1 MPFSRYQIRNEFS
14 LADPELYKS
23 ADKDDPEALLEGVAM
38 AGLVGVLRQLGD
50 LAEFAAE
57 IFHGLHEEVM
67 VTAARGHGLLVRV
80 QQVEAD
86 FPAIERAFLS
96 QTGHSAFFSSSGIG
110 WHPNLQTEQNLIT
123 KGDLPRFVMDSYE
136 ESRGPPRL
144 FLLDKFDVA
153 GAGAC
158 LKRYTDPSFYKVEPS
173 SFEMMSAE
181 AQRDKKIRK
190 TKKKGSRLKNGETPE
205 AFQSS
210 HVKLHQLLLEE
221 RVQNGASEPARRVKL
236 KKRDIKFPFDT
247 ETGKGYMEKLLNSPP
262 EDKLVHEVPMVS
274 SPLRLPSNISR
285 EPQLETLGDRMANSP
300 LGSPRHNG
308 SQYESPMVD
317 KTVSMEHINNVHEN
331 LSIDLQ
337 ADGIEEK
344 HISVNEEHKADG
356 VEEGYQSDDVASET
370 DNYMDALATMESEVE
385 TDVELRA
392 NSDPSI
398 KRENLSD
405 THIEQ
410 LQSQFSDSLS
420 ASEDESS
427 SMKNKITSFSYS
439 DTSSSVGNMSPR
451 GVNSPHAFASTEIPF
466 RPRAAPQQA
475 SDNSTEVSD
484 NAALPVDQGVISKE
498 STSKESD
505 LSELSSNNCVDV
517 SSPKKNEESER
528 DLEDI
533 VASTS
538 ELDDVRSSTIDNEN
552 DISNI
557 SLVTSHVVE
566 QPSGPTLDEP
576 EIDDG
581 DVNPDEEMAYSPDNC
596 SISKRELAD
605 DFLESKSVPEEAGV
619 PYSSEDEAGIED
631 KESVSADSVCDPADD
646 KNGDND
652 LPTLEGEKELKER
665 EAESLNLES
674 KDLTPI
680 FVPADVDNSESK
692 GLEVDSGESE
702 TEDVSC
708 DVDENEDNGLCTTEN
723 GLVINESIE
732 KDSTEH
738 SLISPEL
745 DSVPSAYH
753 NHSNVDDLDGASTEK
768 EAIES
773 GEKKESSEQPVVSS
787 ELDPVPSV
795 SYDHLQD
802 LNSIP
807 ISSPPTCVD
816 LNENDVD
823 SPSTNSKITQDENIL
838 VTEKTDQN
846 GVQVDISPDEFLPD
860 NHVLTDESNAQFLDS
875 APDSPVSAEAQQ
887 SKSSNL
893 VDQNEVSKSL
903 NQVDHIGQLE
913 SASSITS
920 YSTCIEEMADQSHI
934 QSLQLETVDSEPYP
948 VNHEAILKP
957 SMADLPQLSSH
968 DNLPGFNML
977 PQLAPINIE
986 EMPPLPPLPPM
997 QWRTGK
1003 LQNSSVSTMPDG
1015 GLHGFSNFP
1024 APFPPIETPPP
1035 LDQNENITNE
1045 KSDNGYEDMESSSNK
1060 LPTEPSVNTEEVAE
1074 RIVPQPPSNTEP
1086 SVNTEEDA
1094 ERIVPQPPS
1103 DTDSSVH
1110 TEEVAERIV
1119 PQPPSD
1125 KERPLYVF
1133 PTEREIIRP
1142 SSTSSLPL
1150 VDDERPNGIRPMKIQ
1165 RPRTPLIDAV
1175 AAHDKSKL
1183 RKVSE
1188 RAMPPIQKEE
1198 DRGTLLEQIRLK
1210 SFNLKPAVQTRPSI
1224 QGPATNLKLAAILEK
1239 ANAMRQ
1245 RVAGSDDDSDNDD
1258 SWNDS

>member
-1 MPFSRYQIRNEFS
+1 MSWVKILSCVPLVIVLCDLFLPCWTWDRLVR
-14 LADPELYKS
+14 S
-23 ADKDDPEALLEGVAM
+23 A
-38 AGLVGVLRQLGD
+38 RR
-50 LAEFAAE
+50 FAAE

-67 VTAARGHGLLVRV
+67 VTAARGHSLLVRV

-96 QTGHSAFFSSSGIG
+96 QTGHSAFFSSSGIS

-136 ESRGPPRL
+136 ECRGPPRL

-158 LKRYTDPSFYKVEPS
+158 LKRYTDPSFYKVETS

-181 AQRDKKIRK
+181 AQRDKRIRK

-221 RVQNGASEPARRVKL
+221 RVQNVANEPARRVKL

-247 ETGKGYMEKLLNSPP
+247 ETGKGYMEKLLDSPP
-262 EDKLVHEVPMVS
+262 EDKLVHEVPKVS
-274 SPLRLPSNISR
+274 SPLRLPTSISG
-285 EPQLETLGDRMANSP
+285 EPQLETLEDRMANSP
-300 LGSPRHNG
+300 LGSPRNNG
-308 SQYESPMVD
+308 SRYESQIVD
-317 KTVSMEHINNVHEN
+317 KTVSMEHINNVHAN
-331 LSIDLQ
+331 SSIDLQ

-344 HISVNEEHKADG
+344 HISVNEEHKSDG

-392 NSDPSI
+392 NSDQSI
-398 KRENLSD
+398 KRENFSD
-405 THIEQ
+405 THIEL

-427 SMKNKITSFSYS
+427 SLKNKITSFSYS
-439 DTSSSVGNMSPR
+439 DTSSSVDNMSPR

-466 RPRAAPQQA
+466 RPRVAPEQA

-484 NAALPVDQGVISKE
+484 NAALPMDQGVISKE

-517 SSPKKNEESER
+517 SSRKKNEESES

-538 ELDDVRSSTIDNEN
+538 ELDDVHSSTIDNES

-557 SLVTSHVVE
+557 NLVTSHVEE

-581 DVNPDEEMAYSPDNC
+581 DVNHDEKMAYSADNG

-619 PYSSEDEAGIED
+619 PYSNGDEAELQD
-631 KESVSADSVCDPADD
+631 KESVSADSVCDSADD
-646 KNGDND
+646 INGDDD
-652 LPTLEGEKELKER
+652 LSTLEGEKELKER
-665 EAESLNLES
+665 EAESVNLES
-674 KDLTPI
+674 KDLAPV
-680 FVPADVDNSESK
+680 FVPADVDSNESK

-702 TEDVSC
+702 TVDVSC
-708 DVDENEDNGLCTTEN
+708 DLDENEDNGLFTTEN
-723 GLVINESIE
+723 GLVINESVE
-732 KDSTEH
+732 KDSTEQ
-738 SLISPEL
+738 LAISPESV
-745 DSVPSAYH
+745 SVPSAYYD
-753 NHSNVDDLDGASTEK
+753 HSNINDLDDASLEK
-768 EAIES
+768 EA
-773 GEKKESSEQPVVSS
+773 SEQQVVSS
-787 ELDPVPSV
+787 ELDSIPSV

-807 ISSPPTCVD
+807 TSSLVTCDD

-823 SPSTNSKITQDENIL
+823 GPSTNSKIMQDENIL

-846 GVQVDISPDEFLPD
+846 GVQVDMSP
-860 NHVLTDESNAQFLDS
+860 DESNAQFLDS
-875 APDSPVSAEAQQ
+875 APDSPMSAEAQE
-887 SKSSNL
+887 SKSSNFVEQN
-893 VDQNEVSKSL
+893 VDQLV
-903 NQVDHIGQLE
+903 G
-913 SASSITS
+913 ASSIMS
-920 YSTCIEEMADQSHI
+920 HSASTEEMADQSHL

-948 VNHEAILKP
+948 VNHEATLEP
-957 SMADLPQLSSH
+957 SMADLSQLSSH
-968 DNLPGFNML
+968 DNLHGFNML

-986 EMPPLPPLPPM
+986 ESPPLPPLPPM
-997 QWRTGK
+997 QWRMGK
-1003 LQNSSVSTMPDG
+1003 LQNTSMSTMPDG

-1024 APFPPIETPPP
+1024 SPFPPIETPPP

-1045 KSDNGYEDMESSSNK
+1045 KSDNGYEDMESSCNK

-1074 RIVPQPPSNTEP
+1074 RIVPQPPSDTKP
-1086 SVNTEEDA
+1086 SVKTETEEVA

-1103 DTDSSVH
+1103 DTEPSVNTE

-1125 KERPLYVF
+1125 KERPVYVF

-1142 SSTSSLPL
+1142 SSSLPL

-1224 QGPATNLKLAAILEK
+1224 QGPRTNLTVAAILEK
-1239 ANAMRQ
+1239 ANAIRQ
-1245 RVAGSDDDSDNDD
+1245 AAAGSDDDSDNDD
-1258 SWNDS
+1258 SWSDS